1 MELEFHQ
8 LEQTYAGLRIADAA
22 RTARLVASLCE
33 HGQQQ
38 PVLVVRSADGGDE
51 RYVLIDG
58 YARVAALGELKRDT
72 VQATV
77 LELSEAH
84 ALLLAFR
91 LERNRAR
98 SVIEEAWLLR
108 ELVNTHAIAQR
119 ELGAMLGRSA
129 SWVSRRLALVDVLP
143 AAAEQA
149 VRRGAVAAQ
158 AAMRC
163 LVPLARAN
171 AGQCERLVANLGTRR
186 LAVRQMA
193 RLYAGWRAGT
203 AEQREGIVDRP
214 LLYLDLEERAPE
226 RPLDPGTEREQRLVR
241 DLGMLAGI
249 CRRAREALR
258 EREKDLPWPAVLRY
272 AWQEAQAG
280 FAALI
285 EVVVEGGHA

>member
-38 PVLVVRSADGGDE
+38 PVLVVRGEDE

-72 VQATV
+72 VEATV

-108 ELVNTHAIAQR
+108 ELVHTHAIAPR
-119 ELGAMLGRSA
+119 ALGAMLGRSA

-143 AAAEQA
+143 AAVEQA

-158 AAMRC
+158 AAMKY

-171 AGQCERLVANLGTRR
+171 AGQCERLVAHLGTRR

-258 EREKDLPWPAVLRY
+258 EREQDLPWPAVLRY
-272 AWQEAQAG
+272 AWQEAQAS